1 MTQTHENPTPDLI
14 SANDNLTP
22 EGVEKAAQAAVYAVA
37 SLIGRRMAREYFA
50 SYQAAND
57 NCASADGPKKMKET
71 QEGNC

>member
-14 SANDNLTP
+14 CANDNLTP

-57 NCASADGPKKMKET
+57 NCASSDDPKKMKET
-71 QEGNC
+71 QEGDC

>member
-37 SLIGRRMAREYFA
+37 RLISRRMAREYFA
-50 SYQAAND
+50 SYRAAND
-57 NCASADGPKKMKET
+57 NGALYDNSQKIEET
-71 QEGNC
+71 LK